1 MKIFK
6 VFIIVVLCLSIT
18 SCDKDDET
26 TSPVDAQSLIGS
38 WSMTAFEADVDL
50 SSSFEGLP
58 INSSTNSVGENF
70 DYTLIFTET
79 TYTVEGS
86 YDIVTTGTV
95 NGIPIDTDRQTITD
109 ISETGTYSFDD
120 GIIEFDGNAFDF
132 ESNDI
137 EFSEFSGDQ
146 ELSVSFD
153 SNGNLVMTQVLETT
167 IEEQGVAVST
177 AIDARIV
184 LSPN

>member
-1 MKIFK
+1 MKTLK
-6 VFIIVVLCLSIT
+6 AFIILSLCLSVI
-18 SCDKDDET
+18 SCDKDNET
-26 TSPVDAQSLIGS
+26 TTPADAQSIIGS
-38 WSMTAFEADVDL
+38 WSLSALEADVDL

-70 DYTLIFTET
+70 DYTVVFTES

-86 YDIVTTGTV
+86 YDIVTTGTI

-109 ISETGTYSFDD
+109 ISETGTYNFND
-120 GIIEFDGNAFDF
+120 GTIEFDGNVFDF
-132 ESNDI
+132 ESNDV

-153 SNGNLVMTQVLETT
+153 SNGNLVMTQILETT
-167 IEEQGVAVST
+167 IEEQGIEVTT